1 MLGSADRGRAVTE
14 GDTVSAKATQ
24 TAVQGPV
31 EICTLDDLERD
42 WGEVALVGQR
52 QIAVFRMQD
61 DTVYACDHADPNSG
75 ALVMARGIVG
85 ETVDGVPTLASP
97 LYKEVYDLRDG
108 SCRTGA
114 DFTLPVHHVTVE
126 DGRVLVELS
135 S

>member
-1 MLGSADRGRAVTE
+1 MLEAQTVAEAVTE
-14 GDTVSAKATQ
+14 GDTMTTGTTVS
-24 TAVQGPV
+24 AVQGPV
-31 EICTLDDLERD
+31 EVCTLADLERD
-42 WGEVALVGQR
+42 WGEVALVGDR

-108 SCRTGA
+108 TCRSGA
-114 DFTLPVHHVTVE
+114 EFTLPVHPVDVR

-135 S
+135 A